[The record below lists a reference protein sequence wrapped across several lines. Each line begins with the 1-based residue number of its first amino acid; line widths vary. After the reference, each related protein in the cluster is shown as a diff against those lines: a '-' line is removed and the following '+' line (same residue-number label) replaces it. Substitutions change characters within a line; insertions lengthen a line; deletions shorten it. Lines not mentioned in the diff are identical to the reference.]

1 MNSVLNPLKRF
12 VSNKNTVT
20 IIGVILVL
28 VLLYWGYST
37 QVNNSVKPVTVPV
50 AAKTIQPRTQITA
63 EMISTIDISSIAV
76 VENVYT
82 NQNQV
87 IGMYSNVNTIIP
99 EGSMFYH
106 QALVEKDKLPDSAFF
121 DIKKKKNACRVIFI
135 MI

>member
-121 DIKKKKNACRVIFI
+121 DMA
-135 MI
+135 